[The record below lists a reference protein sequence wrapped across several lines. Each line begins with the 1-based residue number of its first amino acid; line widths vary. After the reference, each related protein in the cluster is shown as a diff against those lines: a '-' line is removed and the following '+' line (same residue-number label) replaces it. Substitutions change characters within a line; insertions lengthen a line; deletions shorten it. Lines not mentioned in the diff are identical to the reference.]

1 MVPVRGETDL
11 FGAAEYVTVPSP
23 LPDPP
28 STTVSQSESLTAVQA
43 KLGTF
48 AFTVIEPS
56 DLRLRMVADE
66 GLRPTGPVRLES
78 ICIRLLAVS
87 RF

>member
-1 MVPVRGETDL
+1 MVPVRAETDL
-11 FGAAEYVTVPSP
+11 FGATEYVTVPSP

-56 DLRLRMVADE
+56 DLRLRIVADE
-66 GLRPTGPVRLES
+66 GVRLTGPLKVES
-78 ICIRLLAVS
+78 I
-87 RF
+87 